1 VTDRRPLVLVTGAT
15 GALGPGVV
23 GRLAT
28 SGWQVRG
35 LALERPQPVPS
46 ADPVEWFTGDIC
58 DRQLLDRAMQGAS
71 HVVHMAALLHINN
84 PAPHLAAEFERVN
97 VGGTRAVVDAAQ
109 RCGVQRLVF
118 LSTIAV
124 YGGDRGEILTESSLP
139 NPATCYAETKLAAEH
154 VVLGAQNG
162 DAQPLG
168 TVLRLAAVYGSRVKG
183 NYSRLVEALA
193 SGRFIPIGR
202 GRNQR
207 TLVYD
212 KDVAAA
218 VQTALEHPRAGGQVY
233 NVTDGEIHTLG
244 WIIEAICAGLG
255 RRPPWVALPAG
266 PVRLGLGVADR
277 LGRATGRDLPVNSTM
292 LEKYLEDV
300 AVDGTKIMRELDF
313 RPAYNLAAGWLEA
326 ISQMRQNGAL
336 PRAR

>member
-1 VTDRRPLVLVTGAT
+1 VTDQHPLVLVTGAT

-23 GRLAT
+23 GRLAA
-28 SGWQVRG
+28 SGWRVRG
-35 LALERPQPVPS
+35 LALEGPPAMS
-46 ADPVEWFTGDIC
+46 DTEAVEWFTGDIC

-97 VGGTRAVVDAAQ
+97 VGGTRAVVDATQ

-124 YGGDRGEILTESSLP
+124 YGGDRGEILTESSQP
-139 NPATCYAETKLAAEH
+139 SPATCYAETKLAAERI
-154 VVLGAQNG
+154 VLDAQNG

-183 NYSRLVEALA
+183 NYSRLVAALA

-202 GRNQR
+202 GSNRR

-233 NVTDGEIHTLG
+233 NVTDGEIPTLRR
-244 WIIEAICAGLG
+244 IIEAICTGLG
-255 RRPPWVALPAG
+255 RHPPRVALPAG
-266 PVRLGLGVADR
+266 PVRLGLSAADR
-277 LGRATGRDLPVNSTM
+277 LGRAIGRDLPVNSTM

-313 RPAYNLAAGWLEA
+313 HPAYNLAAGWQEA
-326 ISQMRQNGAL
+326 IGQMRQNGAL